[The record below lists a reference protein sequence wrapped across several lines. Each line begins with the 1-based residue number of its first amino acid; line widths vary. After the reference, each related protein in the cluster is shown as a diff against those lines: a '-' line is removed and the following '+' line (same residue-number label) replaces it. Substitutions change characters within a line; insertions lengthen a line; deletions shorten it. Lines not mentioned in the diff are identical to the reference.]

1 MFQFI
6 IKLIVVKWQ
15 NGDAVTDV
23 KGETQRAVINNQYF
37 FEGAILNDTQIFD
50 ETIVVSDTV
59 LAVKTML
66 EVLAVGV
73 EEVQD
78 SISVSL
84 FS

>member
-1 MFQFI
+1 VFQFI